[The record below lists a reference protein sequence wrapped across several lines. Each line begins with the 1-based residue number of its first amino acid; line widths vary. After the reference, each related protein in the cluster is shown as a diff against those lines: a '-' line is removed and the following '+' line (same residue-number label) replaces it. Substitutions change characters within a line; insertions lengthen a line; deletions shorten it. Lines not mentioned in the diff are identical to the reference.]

1 MAERLRSP
9 LRSAVR
15 CGFISIPLSE
25 PLEQIKVGKL
35 RALGVTTT
43 ARVGALPD
51 APSISGFVPGYEAS
65 WQGIGAPKDTPDE
78 IVDKLN
84 HEVSTVLADPR

>member
-1 MAERLRSP
+1 MRVYFS
-9 LRSAVR
+9 
-15 CGFISIPLSE
+15 PLSE